1 MDAAAVHIWKR
12 IAAIVTGAAALNG
25 GIDRSR
31 WTSEEMN
38 MSNIT
43 PANASGFG
51 EAPIRSASTHSF
63 SRPAAL
69 IGGAT
74 ALIALTAIA
83 TTLVVSRPAATE
95 ASAVAAAAAVSAQA
109 LSPQTQ
115 TTTVPADKTDK
126 ASQPMAQD
134 DGDDKPMA
142 KPVPAAKPSAQ
153 SSKPAARPERMAEPA
168 AERSAAAP
176 VCDTCGVVEAVTP
189 YQQKGEGSGIG
200 AVAGGVLGGV
210 LGNQVGGG
218 NGKKAMTVIGAV
230 GGGMA
235 GHEIE
240 KRQRA
245 TTMYSVKVRMQDG
258 TLRTLTQATAPTV
271 GQKVTVEGSQVKA
284 RA

>member
-1 MDAAAVHIWKR
+1 LKR

-25 GIDRSR
+25 SIDLS
-31 WTSEEMN
+31 SIDSLEELN

-51 EAPIRSASTHSF
+51 EAPIRVASTHSF

-74 ALIALTAIA
+74 ALVALTAIA
-83 TTLVVSRPAATE
+83 TTLVVSRPSATE
-95 ASAVAAAAAVSAQA
+95 AGAVAAAAVSAQA
-109 LSPQTQ
+109 LLPESKSPIG
-115 TTTVPADKTDK
+115 ASDKPE
-126 ASQPMAQD
+126 QPMAQD
-134 DGDDKPMA
+134 DGADKPSARPAPA
-142 KPVPAAKPSAQ
+142 KSPAPQRTTAAAKPAPQ
-153 SSKPAARPERMAEPA
+153 QPAP
-168 AERSAAAP
+168 AERTAAAAP
-176 VCDTCGVVEAVTP
+176 LCATCGVVEAVTP
-189 YQQKGEGSGIG
+189 YQQKGEGTGIG

-258 TLRTLTQATAPTV
+258 SLRTVNQATAPTV
-271 GQKVTVEGSQVKA
+271 GQKVTVEGSLVKA